1 MSISQDQLAGEK
13 RKGFLVGLAVSEL
26 LLLLL
31 LALLLFLLGRAQ
43 LDREKDELI
52 NRAGGED
59 VLIVISGALDNA
71 PAVRDRIREDP
82 SIPETWITLSN
93 RGMDV
98 DDFAQTREALAG
110 QLVINESQQ
119 RELEETKEA
128 LAGAMEEGNEARALL
143 AGSKEE
149 NEQLQKDIEQVQQDI
164 ASSQEVPVEGPPNAI
179 AGETTLC
186 AYLGPGNP
194 STERIPTVPIG
205 VVNIEESGITLLRKD
220 YPLDQILVDYLGD
233 TFNPEASERI
243 INSWRIKEK
252 LAWDEFESIMAAL
265 NLLGDDFAS
274 ERKQKCRHYFNYY
287 FEDLDAEILE
297 KFGNL
302 NYTGVKISES
312 EFLDL
317 TFINA
322 NTDYRPITIV
332 RPDYPRD
339 ALDEMI
345 EGFSFIAF
353 TVSKTGTVLKE
364 SIVVID
370 SSPSDIFDEESRA
383 ALETWRFQP
392 QIEEGQ
398 AVDVPN
404 VRYRFIFCEGRRD
417 DCF

>member
-1 MSISQDQLAGEK
+1 MTISQDQLAGEK
-13 RKGFLVGLAVSEL
+13 RKGFLVGLAISEL

-43 LDREKDELI
+43 VERDRQELVEKQENLI
-52 NRAGGED
+52 NGAGGEE
-59 VLIVISGALDNA
+59 VLRVITGALNNA
-71 PAVRDRIREDP
+71 PDVRQAIAENP
-82 SIPETWITLSN
+82 KIPETWITLSN
-93 RGMDV
+93 RGV
-98 DDFAQTREALAG
+98 SPT
-110 QLVINESQQ
+110 
-119 RELEETKEA
+119 
-128 LAGAMEEGNEARALL
+128 
-143 AGSKEE
+143 
-149 NEQLQKDIEQVQQDI
+149 DIEQMQEELARQIEANRTLQDETEEQANQIAQTEQENQSLKTEIEQSQEGPSGSQEEPSDI
-164 ASSQEVPVEGPPNAI
+164 AEELPNAI

-194 STERIPTVPIG
+194 STGRIPTVPIG
-205 VVNIEESGITLLRKD
+205 VVNIEASGITLLRKD

-243 INSWRIKEK
+243 ISAWKIKEK
-252 LAWDEFESIMAAL
+252 LAWDEFESIMTAL

-274 ERKQKCRHYFNYY
+274 ERRQKCRHYFNYY

-302 NYTGVKISES
+302 NHTGVKISEQ

-322 NTDYRPITIV
+322 NTDYKPITLVI
-332 RPDYPRD
+332 PDYPRE
-339 ALDEMI
+339 ALEELI

-353 TVSKTGTVLKE
+353 TVSKTGTVLEE